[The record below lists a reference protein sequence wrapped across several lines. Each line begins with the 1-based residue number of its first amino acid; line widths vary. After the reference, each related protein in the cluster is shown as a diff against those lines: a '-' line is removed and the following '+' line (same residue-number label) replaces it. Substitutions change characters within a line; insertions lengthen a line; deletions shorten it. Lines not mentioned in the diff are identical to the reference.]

1 MRFEATYDKL
11 LRNLKFLH
19 GGLRLCRSLDL
30 TAKNTTPCSR
40 RASRTG
46 FPPAALDAPSVNDK
60 MNVEVMGPEATPPES
75 KAIAVKSF
83 GVKNVRSI
91 AKA

>member
-1 MRFEATYDKL
+1 MATM
-11 LRNLKFLH
+11 
-19 GGLRLCRSLDL
+19 
-30 TAKNTTPCSR
+30 AMTPK
-40 RASRTG
+40 ASRTG
-46 FPPAALDAPSVNDK
+46 FPPAALDAPSVNDN
-60 MNVEVMGPEATPPES
+60 MNVDVIGPEATPPES